1 MEHKKLVA
9 IEIGSSKIVGAV
21 GAIDETGTLKVS
33 AIEERALVDC
43 VRYGWIQNVEGV
55 KAAVA
60 DIITAFEER
69 VNIAPSKVKGVYVA
83 LGGRSMMS
91 HKREIER
98 VFDTEIEITSEVIK
112 QLDGDIRLEELEDK
126 EIVDAVPVKYAVN
139 NLAQQKPVGIYGN
152 NIKASYNIIACR
164 PQIKKNIDRVIEER
178 LQLDTNGYIVRQ
190 KALAQLVLSDDDT
203 KLGCVLVD
211 LGAETTTVS
220 IHKSGALQYMVTLPM
235 GSRNITRDL
244 STLGITEE
252 VAERLKCQ
260 YGNANSQETIGQGGQ
275 SSIIEGVDDSV
286 FHNIVQH
293 RAGEIAFNIATQIT
307 QAGFKS
313 TDLASGGIVIVGQGA
328 KLQGFSQLLEF
339 HTSLKVRNGIIATPI
354 HITDGSI
361 QPGNALDVIAILL
374 AASKKEDVVNC
385 IEGQSQPLPEPEVI
399 IEYGTPQVEEKEEEV
414 EEEYEDIPEDKDP
427 KPAGPSTMQ
436 KVGNRLKSMLVQVQ
450 DTVADYLKEDG
461 YEK

>member
-1 MEHKKLVA
+1 
-9 IEIGSSKIVGAV
+9 
-21 GAIDETGTLKVS
+21 
-33 AIEERALVDC
+33 
-43 VRYGWIQNVEGV
+43 
-55 KAAVA
+55 
-60 DIITAFEER
+60 
-69 VNIAPSKVKGVYVA
+69 
-83 LGGRSMMS
+83 
-91 HKREIER
+91 
-98 VFDTEIEITSEVIK
+98 
-112 QLDGDIRLEELEDK
+112 
-126 EIVDAVPVKYAVN
+126 
-139 NLAQQKPVGIYGN
+139 
-152 NIKASYNIIACR
+152 
-164 PQIKKNIDRVIEER
+164 
-178 LQLDTNGYIVRQ
+178 
-190 KALAQLVLSDDDT
+190 
-203 KLGCVLVD
+203 
-211 LGAETTTVS
+211 
-220 IHKSGALQYMVTLPM
+220 
-235 GSRNITRDL
+235 
-244 STLGITEE
+244 
-252 VAERLKCQ
+252 LKCQ

-399 IEYGTPQVEEKEEEV
+399 IEYGTSQVEEKEEDV
-414 EEEYEDIPEDKDP
+414 EEEYEDIPDDKNP

-436 KVGNRLKSMLVQVQ
+436 KVGDRLKSMLGKVQ